1 LSRQR
6 INRMV
11 FPIQQGSKR
20 NWIYKIFLLGTMLI
34 SVLVIGCGKK
44 HVPPPQIVFTIE
56 SEGEANDGQPFHC
69 AIRSV
74 NAKQFLIEGYDGVAN
89 MLFANPPNST
99 VLATLVILPGEE
111 QELKIN
117 KPGQND
123 LGFYCFFTQPG
134 DPWKVRLQQPLG
146 EEYEISLGKN
156 KILETEKTDGGW
168 WPF

>member
-1 LSRQR
+1 
-6 INRMV
+6 MV
-11 FPIQQGSKR
+11 FPIQQRSKR

>member
-1 LSRQR
+1 
-6 INRMV
+6 MV

>member
-1 LSRQR
+1 
-6 INRMV
+6 MV
-11 FPIQQGSKR
+11 FPNQQGR
-20 NWIYKIFLLGTMLI
+20 TRHWISSFKTALLGTMLI
-34 SVLVIGCGKK
+34 SVFFAGCGNK

-56 SEGEANDGQPFHC
+56 SEKEANEGQPFHC

-74 NAKQFLIEGYDGVAN
+74 NAKQFLTEGYDGVAN
-89 MLFANPPNST
+89 MLFANPPDST
-99 VLATLVILPGEE
+99 VIATFVILPGEE

-117 KPGQND
+117 KPDQND

-134 DPWKVRLQQPLG
+134 DPWKVRLEQPLG

-156 KILETEKTDGGW
+156 KILETEKADGGSWW

>member
-1 LSRQR
+1 
-6 INRMV
+6 MK
-11 FPIQQGSKR
+11 FPIQQGRMAHCISTLKSV
-20 NWIYKIFLLGTMLI
+20 LLSTMLI
-34 SVLVIGCGKK
+34 SVLLAGCGNK

-56 SEGEANDGQPFHC
+56 SESEANDGQPFHC

-74 NAKQFLIEGYDGVAN
+74 NAKQFLTEGYDGVAN
-89 MLFANPPNST
+89 ILFANPPDGT
-99 VLATLVILPGEE
+99 ILATIVILPGDE

-117 KPGQND
+117 KPDQND

-134 DPWKVRLQQPLG
+134 DPWKVKLEQPLG

-156 KILETEKTDGGW
+156 EILETEKADGSWW